1 MLQLTL
7 VGATDL
13 LVEGF
18 LAGRGPLLLAQVLG
32 FPAPWFVDDPTV
44 YWALLP
50 TSTLCPT
57 GGRSVSVDT
66 STGKLTVY
74 TRQGLSVL
82 AHSVHM
88 MSSEKKR
95 VQFRAP
101 HRLIDR
107 TDALADVLGEDRTD
121 ILVTALREYLQ
132 EAAHD
137 DALTQEIAAAFY
149 DDEISVDQLN
159 ALVGAEEAANL
170 RVLKQQLDDDFI
182 DEVADA

>member
-1 MLQLTL
+1 M
-7 VGATDL
+7 
-13 LVEGF
+13 
-18 LAGRGPLLLAQVLG
+18 
-32 FPAPWFVDDPTV
+32 
-44 YWALLP
+44 
-50 TSTLCPT
+50 
-57 GGRSVSVDT
+57 
-66 STGKLTVY
+66 
-74 TRQGLSVL
+74 L
-82 AHSVHM
+82 AHIVHM

-132 EAAHD
+132 EATHD
-137 DALTQEIAAAFY
+137 DALTQEIAGAYY
-149 DDEISVDQLN
+149 DDEVSFEQLK

-170 RVLKQQLDDDFI
+170 RVLKQQLNDDFL